1 MTEKHNLKIKKVK
14 KGFPLGR
21 AIAILRRE
29 MPRYAVPI
37 VSHYVESPFRVLIST
52 LLSLRTK
59 DKTTAAAAQ
68 RLFAQADTPEAILRI
83 PLESLEKI
91 IYPVGFYKNKAAT
104 LHHVCRTLLETYG
117 GKVPSDLDELLTI
130 KGIGRKTANLVVTLG
145 FNLPGIC
152 VDIHVHRISNRWG
165 YVKTAV
171 PDETE
176 TALRKKLP
184 KKYWI
189 EYNDLLVTYGQNV
202 CLPVSPHCSK
212 CPLAA
217 FCPKVGVTRHR

>member
-1 MTEKHNLKIKKVK
+1 MMTEKHNLKIKKA
-14 KGFPLGR
+14 FPIER
-21 AIAILRRE
+21 AIAILRKE
-29 MPRYAVPI
+29 VPRYTVPI
-37 VSHYVESPFRVLIST
+37 VSRYVQSPFRVLIST

-59 DKTTAAAAQ
+59 DKTTATAAQ

-83 PLESLEKI
+83 PLETLEKI

-104 LHHVCRTLLETYG
+104 LHHVSRTLLEKYG

-130 KGIGRKTANLVVTLG
+130 KGVGRKTANLVVTLG

-152 VDIHVHRISNRWG
+152 VDVHVHRISNRWG
-165 YVKTAV
+165 YVKTAA

-202 CLPVSPHCSK
+202 CLPVSPRCST

-217 FCPKVGVTRHR
+217 FCPKNGVTRHR